1 MSLKFDLG
9 DSEEKQQ
16 LPLPRGESTHVTAD
30 AQETAD
36 VSIVVTDNYDR
47 PFEWVKNPVLRKE
60 LTSRMS
66 IRRMNKANRIALTL
80 FMAVVLPIVYLII
93 ARVLFINSS
102 VRDGRDIFGVIAV
115 GFQTAF
121 AVILA
126 PTVTSG
132 VITLEREKQTWNA
145 LLLSRLTSAEIV
157 WGKLLGSIVPAL
169 AMQLIFIP
177 ILIMAALKGGVS
189 LGNFIGAEVFVIFCT
204 FFYGTVGMFFSWL
217 CRRTQLA
224 AASAMATVM
233 ISIVSSPVLLALWQ
247 NLTSSYQSKPETF
260 LPLWTNP
267 FYVMLQIT
275 GLEGSSFGST
285 TPSWQSIGIPLFFY
299 VTSAFVAWL
308 LSVVML
314 RRLADGPPEMTP

>member
-1 MSLKFDLG
+1 VSLKFNLG
-9 DSEEKQQ
+9 ESEE
-16 LPLPRGESTHVTAD
+16 STNPQRAGVPSARSSVD
-30 AQETAD
+30 AVEMDDT
-36 VSIVVTDNYDR
+36 SKVVTNTYDR

-66 IRRMNKANRIALTL
+66 IRRMSKANRLALTL

-93 ARVLFINSS
+93 AKALFVNSS

-115 GFQTAF
+115 GFQMAF
-121 AVILA
+121 AVLLA

-145 LLLSRLTSAEIV
+145 LLLSRLTSWEII
-157 WGKLLGSIVPAL
+157 WGKLLGSVVPAL

-189 LGNFIGAEVFVIFCT
+189 LSNFIGAEVFVVFCT
-204 FFYGTVGMFFSWL
+204 FFYGIIGMFFSWI

-233 ISIVSSPVLLALWQ
+233 ISIVASPVLIWLWQ
-247 NLTSSYQSKPETF
+247 YLIPTYQTKPETF
-260 LPLWTNP
+260 VPLWTNP
-267 FYVMLQIT
+267 FYAMVLIC
-275 GLEGSSFGST
+275 GLDST
-285 TPSWQSIGIPLFFY
+285 EAVKGFHTIGIPLFFY
-299 VTSAFVAWL
+299 ITSAFVGWL
-308 LSVVML
+308 LSVVMV
-314 RRLADGPPEMTP
+314 RRLSDGPPEMTP

>member
-9 DSEEKQQ
+9 ESEE
-16 LPLPRGESTHVTAD
+16 STNTQRARVPSASSSVD
-30 AQETAD
+30 AVEMDDT
-36 VSIVVTDNYDR
+36 STVVTDKYDR

-66 IRRMNKANRIALTL
+66 IRRMSKANHLALTL
-80 FMAVVLPIVYLII
+80 FIAVVLPIVYLII

-102 VRDGRDIFGVIAV
+102 VRDGRDIFGVIAW
-115 GFQTAF
+115 GCQMAF
-121 AVILA
+121 AVLLA

-145 LLLSRLTSAEIV
+145 LLLSRLTSWEIV
-157 WGKLLGSIVPAL
+157 WGKLLGSVVPAL

-189 LGNFIGAEVFVIFCT
+189 LGSFFGAEVFVVFCT
-204 FFYGTVGMFFSWL
+204 FFYGIIGMFFSWL

-224 AASAMATVM
+224 TASAMATVM
-233 ISIVSSPVLLALWQ
+233 ISVVASPVLLTVWQ
-247 NLTSSYQSKPETF
+247 SFTYQAKPETF
-260 LPLWTNP
+260 IPLWTNP
-267 FYVMLQIT
+267 FFVMMQIT
-275 GLEGSSFGST
+275 GLEANG
-285 TPSWQSIGIPLFFY
+285 TPLQPWQNIGIPLFFCI
-299 VTSAFVAWL
+299 TSAFLGWL

-314 RRLADGPPEMTP
+314 RRLSDGPPEMTP

>member
-1 MSLKFDLG
+1 VPLKFDLG
-9 DSEEKQQ
+9 ESEESTKTQRARVPSVS
-16 LPLPRGESTHVTAD
+16 LPVETLETDDTST
-30 AQETAD
+30 
-36 VSIVVTDNYDR
+36 VVTDTYDR

-66 IRRMNKANRIALTL
+66 IRRMSKANRLALTL

-115 GFQTAF
+115 GFQMAF
-121 AVILA
+121 AVLLSI
-126 PTVTSG
+126 TVTSG

-145 LLLSRLTSAEIV
+145 LLLSRLTSWEIV
-157 WGKLLGSIVPAL
+157 WGKLLGSVLPAL
-169 AMQLIFIP
+169 AMQIIFIP

-189 LGNFIGAEVFVIFCT
+189 LGNFIGAEVFVVFCT
-204 FFYGTVGMFFSWL
+204 FFYGIIGMFFSWL

-233 ISIVSSPVLLALWQ
+233 ISVVASPVLLALWQ
-247 NLTSSYQSKPETF
+247 NLTSSYQSQPETF

-267 FYVMLQIT
+267 FYVMVLIC
-275 GLEGSSFGST
+275 GLDST
-285 TPSWQSIGIPLFFY
+285 EAVKGFHTIGIPLFFY
-299 VTSAFVAWL
+299 LTSAFVGWL

-314 RRLADGPPEMTP
+314 RRLSDGPPEMTP

>member
-9 DSEEKQQ
+9 ESEE
-16 LPLPRGESTHVTAD
+16 STGRQRTRIPSANVSVD
-30 AQETAD
+30 AEEVDDSST
-36 VSIVVTDNYDR
+36 VVTDTYDR

-66 IRRMNKANRIALTL
+66 IRRMSKFNRIALTL
-80 FMAVVLPIVYLII
+80 FLAVVMPVVYLNM
-93 ARVLFINSS
+93 ARVLFVHDSM
-102 VRDGRDIFGVIAV
+102 RDGRDVFGVIAV

-121 AVILA
+121 AVLLA
-126 PTVTSG
+126 PTLTSG

-145 LLLSRLTSAEIV
+145 LLLSRLTSWEIL
-157 WGKLLGSIVPAL
+157 WGKLLGSVVPAL

-177 ILIMAALKGGVS
+177 ILIMAALKGGVTLS
-189 LGNFIGAEVFVIFCT
+189 SFIGAEVFVVFCT
-204 FFYGTVGMFFSWL
+204 FFYGIIGMFFSWL

-233 ISIVSSPVLLALWQ
+233 ISVVSSPVLLALWQ
-247 NLTSSYQSKPETF
+247 NLTASYQTKPETF
-260 LPLWTNP
+260 IPLWTNP

-275 GLEGSSFGST
+275 GLEST
-285 TPSWQSIGIPLFFY
+285 SGVQPWQSVGIPLFFY
-299 VTSAFVAWL
+299 ITSAFVGWL

-314 RRLADGPPEMTP
+314 RRLSDGPPEMTP

>member
-9 DSEEKQQ
+9 ESEVTTNTQGARVPSRS
-16 LPLPRGESTHVTAD
+16 LPVDIVEADDTST
-30 AQETAD
+30 
-36 VSIVVTDNYDR
+36 VVVDTYDR

-66 IRRMNKANRIALTL
+66 IRRMTKANRLALTL

-121 AVILA
+121 AVLLA

-145 LLLSRLTSAEIV
+145 LLLSRLTSWEII
-157 WGKLLGSIVPAL
+157 WGKLLGSVLPAL
-169 AMQLIFIP
+169 AMQIIFIP
-177 ILIMAALKGGVS
+177 VLIMAALKGGVS
-189 LGNFIGAEVFVIFCT
+189 LGNFIGAEVFVVFCT
-204 FFYGTVGMFFSWL
+204 FFYGIIGMFFSWL

-233 ISIVSSPVLLALWQ
+233 ISVVASPVLLALWQ
-247 NLTSSYQSKPETF
+247 YLIPTYQTKPETF
-260 LPLWTNP
+260 VPLWTNP
-267 FYVMLQIT
+267 FYVMVLIC
-275 GLEGSSFGST
+275 GLDST
-285 TPSWQSIGIPLFFY
+285 EAVKGFHTIGIPLFFY
-299 VTSAFVAWL
+299 ITSAFVGWL
-308 LSVVML
+308 LCVVML
-314 RRLADGPPEMTP
+314 RRLSDGPREMTP

>member
-9 DSEEKQQ
+9 EADETTTTPQARVSTAHIPSEEM
-16 LPLPRGESTHVTAD
+16 ETDD
-30 AQETAD
+30 A
-36 VSIVVTDNYDR
+36 SIVVTDTYDR

-66 IRRMNKANRIALTL
+66 IRRMSKANRLALTL

-93 ARVLFINSS
+93 ARVLFIDRS
-102 VRDGRDIFGVIAV
+102 VQDGRDIFLLIAI

-121 AVILA
+121 AVLLA

-145 LLLSRLTSAEIV
+145 LLLSRLTSWEIV
-157 WGKLLGSIVPAL
+157 WGKLLGSMVPAL

-189 LGNFIGAEVFVIFCT
+189 IGTFIGAEVFVVFCT
-204 FFYGTVGMFFSWL
+204 FFYGIIGMFFSWL

-224 AASAMATVM
+224 GASAIATVM
-233 ISIVSSPVLLALWQ
+233 ISVVTSPVLLALWQ
-247 NLTSSYQSKPETF
+247 NQEYSYQIKPETF
-260 LPLWTNP
+260 IPLWTNP
-267 FYVMLQIT
+267 FYVMVQIT
-275 GLEGSSFGST
+275 GIEANGTLQ
-285 TPSWQSIGIPLFFY
+285 PWQNVGIPLFFY
-299 VTSAFVAWL
+299 LTSTLVGWL
-308 LSVVML
+308 LTVVML
-314 RRLADGPPEMTP
+314 RRLSDGPPEMTP

>member
-1 MSLKFDLG
+1 VSLKFDLG
-9 DSEEKQQ
+9 ESEE
-16 LPLPRGESTHVTAD
+16 STKTQRARVPSASSSVD
-30 AQETAD
+30 AVEIDDT
-36 VSIVVTDNYDR
+36 STVVTDTYDR

-66 IRRMNKANRIALTL
+66 IRRMSKANRLALTL

-93 ARVLFINSS
+93 ARALFVNSS

-115 GFQTAF
+115 GFQMAF
-121 AVILA
+121 AVLLA

-145 LLLSRLTSAEIV
+145 LLLSRLTSWEIV
-157 WGKLLGSIVPAL
+157 WGKLLGSVLPAL

-189 LGNFIGAEVFVIFCT
+189 LGSFIGAEVFVVFCT
-204 FFYGTVGMFFSWL
+204 FFYGIIGMFFSWI

-233 ISIVSSPVLLALWQ
+233 ISIVASPVLLALWQ
-247 NLTSSYQSKPETF
+247 YLIPTYQSKPETF
-260 LPLWTNP
+260 VPLWTNP
-267 FYVMLQIT
+267 FYAMVLIC
-275 GLEGSSFGST
+275 GLDST
-285 TPSWQSIGIPLFFY
+285 EAVRGFHTIGIPLFFY
-299 VTSAFVAWL
+299 ISSAFVGWL
-308 LSVVML
+308 LSVVMV
-314 RRLADGPPEMTP
+314 RRLSDGPPEMTP

>member
-9 DSEEKQQ
+9 DSEEQQQ
-16 LPLPRGESTHVTAD
+16 LPLPRGESTHVA
-30 AQETAD
+30 AD
-36 VSIVVTDNYDR
+36 VLESDDASIVVTDTYDR

-66 IRRMNKANRIALTL
+66 IRRMNKANRLALTL

-102 VRDGRDIFGVIAV
+102 VRDGRDIFGVIAI

-121 AVILA
+121 AVLLA

-145 LLLSRLTSAEIV
+145 LLLSRLTSWEIV
-157 WGKLLGSIVPAL
+157 WGKLLGSVLPAL
-169 AMQLIFIP
+169 AMQIIFIP
-177 ILIMAALKGGVS
+177 VLIMAALKGGVS
-189 LGNFIGAEVFVIFCT
+189 LGSFIGAEVFVVFCT
-204 FFYGTVGMFFSWL
+204 FFYGIIGMFFSWL

-233 ISIVSSPVLLALWQ
+233 ISVVASPVLLALWQ

-267 FYVMLQIT
+267 FYVMVLIC
-275 GLEGSSFGST
+275 GLDST
-285 TPSWQSIGIPLFFY
+285 EAVKGFHTIGIPMFFY
-299 VTSAFVAWL
+299 IISAFVGWL

-314 RRLADGPPEMTP
+314 RRLSDGPPEMTP

>member
-9 DSEEKQQ
+9 ESEE
-16 LPLPRGESTHVTAD
+16 STNTQRARVPSASSSVD
-30 AQETAD
+30 AVEVDDKST
-36 VSIVVTDNYDR
+36 VVTDTYDR

-66 IRRMNKANRIALTL
+66 IRRMSKANRLALTL
-80 FMAVVLPIVYLII
+80 FMAVVLPIVYLVI

-115 GFQTAF
+115 GFQMAF
-121 AVILA
+121 AVLLSI
-126 PTVTSG
+126 TVTSG

-145 LLLSRLTSAEIV
+145 LLLSRLTSWEIV
-157 WGKLLGSIVPAL
+157 WGKLLGSVVPAL

-189 LGNFIGAEVFVIFCT
+189 LGNFIGAEVFVVFCT
-204 FFYGTVGMFFSWL
+204 FFYGIIGMFFSWI

-233 ISIVSSPVLLALWQ
+233 ISVVASPVLLALWQ
-247 NLTSSYQSKPETF
+247 YLIPTYQSKPETF
-260 LPLWTNP
+260 VPLWTNP
-267 FYVMLQIT
+267 FYAMVLIC
-275 GLEGSSFGST
+275 GLDST
-285 TPSWQSIGIPLFFY
+285 EAVRGFHTIGIPLFFY
-299 VTSAFVAWL
+299 ISSAFVGWL
-308 LSVVML
+308 LSVVMV
-314 RRLADGPPEMTP
+314 RRLSDGPPEMTP

>member
-1 MSLKFDLG
+1 VSLKFDLG
-9 DSEEKQQ
+9 ESEEQQQ
-16 LPLPRGESTHVTAD
+16 LPLPRGESTHVAAD
-30 AQETAD
+30 ALETEDA
-36 VSIVVTDNYDR
+36 SIVVTDNYDR

-66 IRRMNKANRIALTL
+66 IRRMNKANRLALTL

-115 GFQTAF
+115 GFQMAF
-121 AVILA
+121 AVFLA

-145 LLLSRLTSAEIV
+145 LLLSRLTSWEIV
-157 WGKLLGSIVPAL
+157 WGKLLGSVLPAL
-169 AMQLIFIP
+169 AMQIIFIP
-177 ILIMAALKGGVS
+177 VLIMAALKGGVS
-189 LGNFIGAEVFVIFCT
+189 LGNFIGAEVFVVFCT
-204 FFYGTVGMFFSWL
+204 FFYGIIGMFFSWL

-233 ISIVSSPVLLALWQ
+233 ISVVASPVLLALWQ

-275 GLEGSSFGST
+275 GLDGNG
-285 TPSWQSIGIPLFFY
+285 TPSQPWQSVGIPLFFY
-299 VTSAFVAWL
+299 ITSAFVGWL
-308 LSVVML
+308 LSVVMH
-314 RRLADGPPEMTP
+314 RRLSDGPPEMTP

>member
-9 DSEEKQQ
+9 ESEEQQQ
-16 LPLPRGESTHVTAD
+16 LPLPRGESTHVAAD
-30 AQETAD
+30 ALESDDA
-36 VSIVVTDNYDR
+36 SIVVTDTYDR

-66 IRRMNKANRIALTL
+66 IRRMNKANRLALTL

-102 VRDGRDIFGVIAV
+102 VRDGRDIFGVIAI

-121 AVILA
+121 AVLLA

-145 LLLSRLTSAEIV
+145 LLLSRLTSWEIV
-157 WGKLLGSIVPAL
+157 WGKLLGSVLPAL
-169 AMQLIFIP
+169 AMQIIFIP
-177 ILIMAALKGGVS
+177 VLIMAALKGGVS
-189 LGNFIGAEVFVIFCT
+189 LGNFIGAEVFVVFCT
-204 FFYGTVGMFFSWL
+204 FFYGIIGMFFSWL

-233 ISIVSSPVLLALWQ
+233 ISVVASPVLLALWQ

-275 GLEGSSFGST
+275 GLDGNG
-285 TPSWQSIGIPLFFY
+285 TPSQTWQSVGIPMFFY
-299 VTSAFVAWL
+299 ITSAFVGWL

-314 RRLADGPPEMTP
+314 RRLSDGPPEMTP

>member
-1 MSLKFDLG
+1 VSLKFDLG
-9 DSEEKQQ
+9 ESEESTKTQRARVPSVS
-16 LPLPRGESTHVTAD
+16 LPVETLETDDTST
-30 AQETAD
+30 
-36 VSIVVTDNYDR
+36 VVTDTYDR

-66 IRRMNKANRIALTL
+66 IRRMSKANRLALTL

-115 GFQTAF
+115 GFQMAF
-121 AVILA
+121 AVLLSI
-126 PTVTSG
+126 TVTSG

-145 LLLSRLTSAEIV
+145 LLLSRLTSWEIV
-157 WGKLLGSIVPAL
+157 WGKLLGSVLPAL
-169 AMQLIFIP
+169 AMQIIFIP

-189 LGNFIGAEVFVIFCT
+189 LGNFIGAEVFVVFCT
-204 FFYGTVGMFFSWL
+204 FFYGIIGMFFSWL

-233 ISIVSSPVLLALWQ
+233 ISVVASPVLLALWQ
-247 NLTSSYQSKPETF
+247 NLTSSYQSQPETF

-267 FYVMLQIT
+267 FYVMVLIC
-275 GLEGSSFGST
+275 GLDST
-285 TPSWQSIGIPLFFY
+285 EAVKGFHTIGIPLFFY
-299 VTSAFVAWL
+299 LTSAFVGWL

-314 RRLADGPPEMTP
+314 RRLSDGPPEMTP

>member
-9 DSEEKQQ
+9 ESEEQQQ
-16 LPLPRGESTHVTAD
+16 LPLPRGESTHVAAD
-30 AQETAD
+30 ALETDDA
-36 VSIVVTDNYDR
+36 SMVVTDNYDR

-66 IRRMNKANRIALTL
+66 IRRMNKANRLALTL

-121 AVILA
+121 AVLLSL
-126 PTVTSG
+126 TVTSG

-145 LLLSRLTSAEIV
+145 LLLSRLTSWEIV
-157 WGKLLGSIVPAL
+157 WGKLLGSVVPAL

-189 LGNFIGAEVFVIFCT
+189 LGSFIGAEVFVVFCT
-204 FFYGTVGMFFSWL
+204 FFYGIIGMFFSWL

-224 AASAMATVM
+224 AASSMATVM

-275 GLEGSSFGST
+275 GLDGNG
-285 TPSWQSIGIPLFFY
+285 TPSQPWQSVGIPLFFY
-299 VTSAFVAWL
+299 ITSAFVGWL

-314 RRLADGPPEMTP
+314 RRLSDGPPEMTP

>member
-9 DSEEKQQ
+9 ESEE
-16 LPLPRGESTHVTAD
+16 STGRQRTRIPSANVSVD
-30 AQETAD
+30 AEEVDDSST
-36 VSIVVTDNYDR
+36 VVTDTYDR

-66 IRRMNKANRIALTL
+66 IRRMNKANRLALTI

-121 AVILA
+121 AVLLSI
-126 PTVTSG
+126 TVTSG

-145 LLLSRLTSAEIV
+145 LLLSRLTSWEIV
-157 WGKLLGSIVPAL
+157 WGKLLGSVVPAL

-177 ILIMAALKGGVS
+177 ILIMAALKGGVTFGS
-189 LGNFIGAEVFVIFCT
+189 FIGAEVFVVFCT
-204 FFYGTVGMFFSWL
+204 FFYGIIGMFFSWL

-233 ISIVSSPVLLALWQ
+233 ISVVSSPVLLALWQ
-247 NLTSSYQSKPETF
+247 NLTSSYQTKPETF
-260 LPLWTNP
+260 IPLWTNP

-275 GLEGSSFGST
+275 GLEST
-285 TPSWQSIGIPLFFY
+285 SGVQQWQSVGIPLFFY
-299 VTSAFVAWL
+299 ITSAFVGWL

-314 RRLADGPPEMTP
+314 RRLSDGPPEMTP

>member
-9 DSEEKQQ
+9 ESEDSTTSHRASLSATSIPSETLE
-16 LPLPRGESTHVTAD
+16 LDDTST
-30 AQETAD
+30 
-36 VSIVVTDNYDR
+36 VVTDNYDR

-66 IRRMNKANRIALTL
+66 IRRMSKANRIALTL
-80 FMAVVLPIVYLII
+80 FMSVVLPIVYLII

-121 AVILA
+121 AVLLA

-145 LLLSRLTSAEIV
+145 LLLSRLSSWEIV
-157 WGKLLGSIVPAL
+157 WGKLLGSVVPAL
-169 AMQLIFIP
+169 SMQLIFVP
-177 ILIMAALKGGVS
+177 ILIMAAIKGG
-189 LGNFIGAEVFVIFCT
+189 LDIGNIIGAEVFVVFCT
-204 FFYGTVGMFFSWL
+204 FFYGTIGMFFSWL

-224 AASAMATVM
+224 AATSMATILITV
-233 ISIVSSPVLLALWQ
+233 VASPVLLAMWQ
-247 NLTSSYQSKPETF
+247 TLTSSYQTKPETF
-260 LPLWTNP
+260 VPLWTNP

-275 GLEGSSFGST
+275 GLENSAGT
-285 TPSWQSIGIPLFFY
+285 VQTWQSVGIPLFFY
-299 VTSAFVAWL
+299 ITGAFLGWL

-314 RRLADGPPEMTP
+314 RRLSDGPPEMTP

>member
-1 MSLKFDLG
+1 MSLKFNI
-9 DSEEKQQ
+9 
-16 LPLPRGESTHVTAD
+16 GESKESTNTQRARVPTASLPVGVV
-30 AQETAD
+30 EAD
-36 VSIVVTDNYDR
+36 DTSTVVTDTYDR

-66 IRRMNKANRIALTL
+66 IRRMSKANRLALTI

-115 GFQTAF
+115 GFQMAF
-121 AVILA
+121 AVLLA

-145 LLLSRLTSAEIV
+145 LLLSRLTSWEII
-157 WGKLLGSIVPAL
+157 WGKILGSVLPAL

-189 LGNFIGAEVFVIFCT
+189 LGSFIGAEVFVVFCT
-204 FFYGTVGMFFSWL
+204 FFYGIIGMFFSWI

-224 AASAMATVM
+224 TASAMATVM
-233 ISIVSSPVLLALWQ
+233 ISVVASPVLLALWQ
-247 NLTSSYQSKPETF
+247 YLIPTYQTKPETF
-260 LPLWTNP
+260 VPLWTNP
-267 FYVMLQIT
+267 FYVMVLIC
-275 GLEGSSFGST
+275 GLDST
-285 TPSWQSIGIPLFFY
+285 EAVKGLHTIGIPLFFY
-299 VTSAFVAWL
+299 ITSAFVGWM

-314 RRLADGPPEMTP
+314 RRLADGPSEMTP

>member
-9 DSEEKQQ
+9 ESEESTNTHRARVPSAS
-16 LPLPRGESTHVTAD
+16 LPVETLELAD
-30 AQETAD
+30 T
-36 VSIVVTDNYDR
+36 SKVVTDTYDR

-66 IRRMNKANRIALTL
+66 IRRMSKANRLALTL

-115 GFQTAF
+115 GFQLAF
-121 AVILA
+121 AVLLA

-145 LLLSRLTSAEIV
+145 LLLSRLTSWEIV
-157 WGKLLGSIVPAL
+157 WGKLLGSVVPAL

-177 ILIMAALKGGVS
+177 ILIMAALKGGVT
-189 LGNFIGAEVFVIFCT
+189 LGSFIGAEVFVVFCT
-204 FFYGTVGMFFSWL
+204 FFYGIIGMFFSWI

-233 ISIVSSPVLLALWQ
+233 ISVVASPVMLALWQ
-247 NLTSSYQSKPETF
+247 NLTSSYQAKPETF
-260 LPLWTNP
+260 IPLWTNP

-275 GLEGSSFGST
+275 GIEANGTSLQ
-285 TPSWQSIGIPLFFY
+285 PWQNIGIPLFFY
-299 VTSAFVAWL
+299 ITSAFVGWL
-308 LSVVML
+308 LTVVML
-314 RRLADGPPEMTP
+314 RRLSDGPPEMTP

>member
-9 DSEEKQQ
+9 ESEESTNTQRARVPSAT
-16 LPLPRGESTHVTAD
+16 LPVETLELDDTST
-30 AQETAD
+30 
-36 VSIVVTDNYDR
+36 VVTDTYDR

-60 LTSRMS
+60 LTTRMS
-66 IRRMNKANRIALTL
+66 IRRMNKANRLALTL

-102 VRDGRDIFGVIAV
+102 VRDGRDLFGVMTV
-115 GFQTAF
+115 GFQTAL
-121 AVILA
+121 AVLLSV
-126 PTVTSG
+126 TVTSG

-145 LLLSRLTSAEIV
+145 LLLSRLTSWEIV
-157 WGKLLGSIVPAL
+157 WGKLLGSVVPVL
-169 AMQLIFIP
+169 SLQLIFIP

-189 LGNFIGAEVFVIFCT
+189 LGSIIEAEVLVVFCT
-204 FFYGTVGMFFSWL
+204 FFYGIIGMFFSWL

-224 AASAMATVM
+224 AASAMSTVM
-233 ISIVSSPVLLALWQ
+233 ISIVASPVLLALWQ

-260 LPLWTNP
+260 IPLWTNP

-275 GLEGSSFGST
+275 GLDGNGV
-285 TPSWQSIGIPLFFY
+285 PLQPWQSVGIPLFFY
-299 VTSAFVAWL
+299 ITSAFVGWL

-314 RRLADGPPEMTP
+314 RRLSDGPPEMTP

>member
-1 MSLKFDLG
+1 VPSVSLPDETQEL
-9 DSEEKQQ
+9 DDT
-16 LPLPRGESTHVTAD
+16 ST
-30 AQETAD
+30 
-36 VSIVVTDNYDR
+36 VVTDTYDR

-66 IRRMNKANRIALTL
+66 IRRMSKVNRIALTL

-121 AVILA
+121 AVLLA

-145 LLLSRLTSAEIV
+145 LLLSRLTSWEIV
-157 WGKLLGSIVPAL
+157 WGKLLGSVLPAL
-169 AMQLIFIP
+169 SMQLIFIP
-177 ILIMAALKGGVS
+177 ILVMAAIKGGINI
-189 LGNFIGAEVFVIFCT
+189 GNIIGAEVFVVFCT
-204 FFYGTVGMFFSWL
+204 FFYGTIGMFFSWL

-224 AASAMATVM
+224 AATSMATIL
-233 ISIVSSPVLLALWQ
+233 ISVVASPVLLAMWQ
-247 NLTSSYQSKPETF
+247 NLTSTYQSNPETF
-260 LPLWTNP
+260 VPLWTNP
-267 FYVMLQIT
+267 FYVMVLIC
-275 GLEGSSFGST
+275 GLESSEATKGF
-285 TPSWQSIGIPLFFY
+285 QAIGIPTFFY
-299 VTSAFVAWL
+299 ITSAFVGWL

-314 RRLADGPPEMTP
+314 RRLSDGPPEMTP

>member
-9 DSEEKQQ
+9 ESEESTNPQRARVPSAS
-16 LPLPRGESTHVTAD
+16 LPVETLELAD
-30 AQETAD
+30 T
-36 VSIVVTDNYDR
+36 SKVVTDTYDR

-66 IRRMNKANRIALTL
+66 IRRMSKANRLALTL

-115 GFQTAF
+115 GFQMAF
-121 AVILA
+121 AVLLA

-145 LLLSRLTSAEIV
+145 LLLSRLTSWEIV
-157 WGKLLGSIVPAL
+157 WGKLLGSVVPAL

-189 LGNFIGAEVFVIFCT
+189 LGSFIGAEVFVVFCT
-204 FFYGTVGMFFSWL
+204 FFYGIIGMFFSWL

-233 ISIVSSPVLLALWQ
+233 ISVVASPVMLALWQ
-247 NLTSSYQSKPETF
+247 NLTLGSPFKPETF
-260 LPLWTNP
+260 IPLWTNP

-275 GLEGSSFGST
+275 GIEANG
-285 TPSWQSIGIPLFFY
+285 TPLQPWQNVGIPLFFY
-299 VTSAFVAWL
+299 ITSAFVGWL

-314 RRLADGPPEMTP
+314 RRLSDGPPEMTP

>member
-9 DSEEKQQ
+9 ESEESTNTQRARVPSAS
-16 LPLPRGESTHVTAD
+16 LPVETLELDDTST
-30 AQETAD
+30 
-36 VSIVVTDNYDR
+36 VVTNTNER

-66 IRRMNKANRIALTL
+66 IRRMSKVNRLTL
-80 FMAVVLPIVYLII
+80 TWSLAVVLPIVYLVI

-102 VRDGRDIFGVIAV
+102 VRDGRDIFAVIAV
-115 GFQTAF
+115 GFQMAF
-121 AVILA
+121 AVLLA

-145 LLLSRLTSAEIV
+145 LLLSRLTSWEIV
-157 WGKLLGSIVPAL
+157 WGKLLGSVVPAL

-177 ILIMAALKGGVS
+177 ILIMAALKGGVT
-189 LGNFIGAEVFVIFCT
+189 LGSFIGAEVFVVFCT
-204 FFYGTVGMFFSWL
+204 FFYGIIGMFFSWL

-233 ISIVSSPVLLALWQ
+233 ISVVASPVLLALWQ
-247 NLTSSYQSKPETF
+247 SVTTTYQAKPETF
-260 LPLWTNP
+260 IPLWTNP

-275 GLEGSSFGST
+275 GIEANG
-285 TPSWQSIGIPLFFY
+285 TPLQPWQNIGIPLFFY
-299 VTSAFVAWL
+299 ITSAFVGWL
-308 LSVVML
+308 LTVVML
-314 RRLADGPPEMTP
+314 RRLSDGPPEMTP

>member
-1 MSLKFDLG
+1 VSLKFDLG
-9 DSEEKQQ
+9 ESEESTNPQRARVHSES
-16 LPLPRGESTHVTAD
+16 LPVETLELDDIST
-30 AQETAD
+30 
-36 VSIVVTDNYDR
+36 VVTDTYDR

-66 IRRMNKANRIALTL
+66 IRRMSKANRLALTL

-115 GFQTAF
+115 GFQMAF
-121 AVILA
+121 AVLLA
-126 PTVTSG
+126 PTLTSG

-145 LLLSRLTSAEIV
+145 LLLSRLTSWEIV
-157 WGKLLGSIVPAL
+157 WGKLLGSVVPAL

-189 LGNFIGAEVFVIFCT
+189 LGNFIGAEVFVVFCT
-204 FFYGTVGMFFSWL
+204 FFYGIIGMFFSWI

-233 ISIVSSPVLLALWQ
+233 ISVVASPVLALWQ
-247 NLTSSYQSKPETF
+247 NLTSSYQAKPETF
-260 LPLWTNP
+260 IPLWTNP

-275 GLEGSSFGST
+275 GIEANG
-285 TPSWQSIGIPLFFY
+285 TPLQPWQSVGIPLFFY
-299 VTSAFVAWL
+299 ITSAFVGWL

-314 RRLADGPPEMTP
+314 RRLSDGPPEMTP